1 MYLYLLNQV
10 TLKQNKSIS
19 IGGGFA
25 WARELEFRSVMVATG
40 MCIGTFI
47 PTEKWIQSFYG
58 RKSSDLADWGL
69 IFQLDDLVNIFP

>member
-47 PTEKWIQSFYG
+47 PTGK
-58 RKSSDLADWGL
+58 
-69 IFQLDDLVNIFP
+69 